1 LEYYLIQ
8 RNTKVTLIHP
18 IIPNNLPPEVGIV
31 TPKEGYLYLFNKPRM
46 RMPFGNTILIGETD
60 VEVYANDDTSIEKVG
75 FYIDS
80 DLKKRSF

>member
-1 LEYYLIQ
+1 
-8 RNTKVTLIHP
+8 
-18 IIPNNLPPEVGIV
+18 
-31 TPKEGYLYLFNKPRM
+31 M